1 MKERPTLFST
11 PMVQA
16 ILAGR
21 KTQTRRIRTNAQAGD
36 LLWVKET
43 FFVVVEDPCKR
54 EVKWIY
60 KADMKGDINDNPFG
74 YKIKWKPSIF
84 MPREACRLFLRVL
97 DVRTEQAHALTEAD
111 AKAEGVEKDGSYRF
125 AFSRLWDTLNEK
137 RGYGW
142 DTNPIVKVIT
152 FDLAHPHSASSLND
166 GGISDA

>member
-1 MKERPTLFST
+1 MKELPILFST

-43 FFVVVEDPCKR
+43 WGNNAEYGYYYNNGGKYFF
-54 EVKWIY
+54 
-60 KADMKGDINDNPFG
+60 KASENIPEKDIR
-74 YKIKWKPSIF
+74 WKPSIF

-137 RGYGW
+137 RGFGW

-152 FDLAHPHSASSLND
+152 FEVAK
-166 GGISDA
+166 